1 MFCYSSQDLH
11 VGIYS
16 SIEHYSLICKHQELF
31 LDELFSTSSPRQ
43 VSSSTSCLQFY
54 SRRKAPA
61 VESLSIID
69 YSARLV
75 HYLLESS
82 LTSSSLLINQIL
94 SVFLIYAP
102 VTRFSVYLVHQTDVY
117 RSVIV
122 PLLTRSNTD
131 YFVQAVIDE
140 TSRSQTDSTDRVFV
154 FVHLINLLGEL
165 VLHGNVEMSSV
176 VSSLSTLKQVF
187 DALVE
192 CGTTV
197 PLWYLLKCLGN
208 LLTND
213 TAGVYREIHQ
223 LGLLTSLTNYI
234 ETLTNKTKPLHQNVL
249 VSSLAILYNISMFDH
264 QWLDREAIVHRI
276 CRSLLQSDGQQVRLL
291 ACLLYC
297 QLLTPME
304 LESDPSCLHLCEQ
317 VITAVR
323 QAFHSDDYHL
333 YQQVSLFTLVTGL
346 KHLSMHDQFKRRL
359 SNDEENIGL
368 LFQIIRQCQSSA
380 DRQEEV
386 QIILDTLWFLVFD
399 SSCAAIIHRHDRYFA
414 LLVQLAEIHPNE
426 LIQRTARGILWQL
439 RQTLAVVDTH
449 PRANKPDS
457 SQAHIMFSYNHD
469 SKDLVYQICQTL
481 RQAGYRIWLDID
493 DLHGSSLESMGR
505 AVEQASLII
514 LCMTEKYK
522 TSPNCQSEAEYAHR
536 LGKPLLPILLQTK
549 YRPDGWLGLLLGTR
563 LYIDFTKRDFQ
574 ANSKKLLEEIQA
586 MKQ

>member
-1 MFCYSSQDLH
+1 MEPL
-11 VGIYS
+11 
-16 SIEHYSLICKHQELF
+16 
-31 LDELFSTSSPRQ
+31 
-43 VSSSTSCLQFY
+43 
-54 SRRKAPA
+54 A
-61 VESLSIID
+61 IID

-82 LTSSSLLINQIL
+82 LTNSSLLINQIL
-94 SVFLIYAP
+94 RVFLIYAP
-102 VTRFSVYLVHQTDVY
+102 VTRFSVYLVHRTDVY

-122 PLLTRSNTD
+122 PLLTRTNTD
-131 YFVQAVIDE
+131 HFVHAVIEE

-154 FVHLINLLGEL
+154 FVHLINLLGEF
-165 VLHGNVEMSSV
+165 VLHGNVDMPSV
-176 VSSLSTLKQVF
+176 VSCLPTLKQVF

-197 PLWYLLKCLGN
+197 PLWYLLKCLGH
-208 LLTND
+208 LLTSD

-223 LGLLTSLTNYI
+223 LGLLTSLTNYV
-234 ETLTNKTKPLHQNVL
+234 ETLTEKTKTLHQNVL
-249 VSSLAILYNISMFDH
+249 VSSLSILYNISMFDP

-304 LESDPSCLHLCEQ
+304 LESDPSCLHLCEE
-317 VITAVR
+317 VITAIR
-323 QAFHSDDYHL
+323 QAFHSEDYHL
-333 YQQVSLFTLVTGL
+333 YQQVSLFTLVNGL

-368 LFQIIRQCQSSA
+368 LFQIIRQCQSSS

-386 QIILDTLWFLVFD
+386 QIILETLWFLVFD
-399 SSCAAIIHRHDRYFA
+399 SNCAAIIHRHDRHFA
-414 LLVQLAEIHPNE
+414 LLVQLAEVHPNE
-426 LIQRTARGILWQL
+426 IIQRKARGILWQC
-439 RQTLAVVDTH
+439 RQTISVVDTH
-449 PRANKPDS
+449 PRVNS
-457 SQAHIMFSYNHD
+457 TQQHIMFSYNHD

-536 LGKPLLPILLQTK
+536 LDKPLLPILLQSK

-563 LYIDFTKRDFQ
+563 FYVDFTKRDFQ
-574 ANSKKLLEEIQA
+574 TNSKKLLEEIQA
-586 MKQ
+586 MQQ